1 MRKER
6 FSKYVKRLALLTEHQ
21 RVLLGRA
28 LVACTHGEGAMVC
41 RVTDVTPAAEPAIR

>member
-28 LVACTHGEGAMVC
+28 LVAYGAQDLSGQLG
-41 RVTDVTPAAEPAIR
+41 TIAERSVLSGGR